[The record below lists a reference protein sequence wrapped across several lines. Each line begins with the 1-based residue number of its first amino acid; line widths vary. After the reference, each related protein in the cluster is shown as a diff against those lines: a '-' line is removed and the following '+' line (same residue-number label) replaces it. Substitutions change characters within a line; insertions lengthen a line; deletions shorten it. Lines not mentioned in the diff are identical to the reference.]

1 MCYDLRLI
9 ESLARSNRRS
19 GACEDSAELCA
30 PYIGILPDESETADG
45 SPLDFGSAPGLNALD
60 RLGDGG
66 QGAFWEGWEARQ
78 DANRKV
84 RRRAKATWAELDAQR
99 ERNEE
104 FARWYRRYPN
114 ASGGA
119 ILAKLKQASK

>member
-9 ESLARSNRRS
+9 ESIARSNSRS

-45 SPLDFGSAPGLNALD
+45 SPLDFGGGHGEWFHFTP
-60 RLGDGG
+60 GDGG
-66 QGAFWEGWEARQ
+66 KAAFWEGRDKARDEARSM
-78 DANRKV
+78 A
-84 RRRAKATWAELDAQR
+84 RRAKARATLATCET
-99 ERNEE
+99 E
-104 FARWYRRYPN
+104 FARWFRRYPH
-114 ASGGA
+114 ASGAA